1 MEGCTESIFT
11 IEFNQT
17 ELDSLEK
24 ILDLIKSIEKS
35 PELEKFH
42 KDLKGLVK
50 SLQDPLDT

>member
-1 MEGCTESIFT
+1 MKGCTESIFT

-17 ELDSLEK
+17 ELNSLER
-24 ILDLIKSIEKS
+24 ILDLIESSEKS

-50 SLQDPLDT
+50 ALQEPLDT